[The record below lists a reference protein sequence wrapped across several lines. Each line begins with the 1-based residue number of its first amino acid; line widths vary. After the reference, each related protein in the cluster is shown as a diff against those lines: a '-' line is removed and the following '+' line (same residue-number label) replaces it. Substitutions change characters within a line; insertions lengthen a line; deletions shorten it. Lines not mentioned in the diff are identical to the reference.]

1 MLTTRQVAEQL
12 GVTMRRVQAL
22 IRSGR
27 LNAFKHGRDWLIM
40 PEALAAVQER
50 HAGRPKKGTT
60 HE

>member
-12 GVTMRRVQAL
+12 GITVRRVQAL

-27 LNAFKHGRDWLIM
+27 LKAFKHGRDWLII
-40 PEALAAVQER
+40 PEALTTVQKR
-50 HAGRPKKGTT
+50 QAGRPKKGTT